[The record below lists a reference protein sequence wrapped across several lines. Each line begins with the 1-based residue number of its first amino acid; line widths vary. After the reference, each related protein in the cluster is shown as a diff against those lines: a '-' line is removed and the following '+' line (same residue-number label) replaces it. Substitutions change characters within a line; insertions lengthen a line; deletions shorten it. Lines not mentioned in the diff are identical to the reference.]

1 MAADK
6 LCVVCCVW
14 CVVCLRGVS
23 CAVRCVLCVLC
34 VVCCYCVIWCC
45 VLCFRVHVED
55 DIYRQRGLYRCVVVA
70 CMLCL
75 VVYCLVL
82 LACLALAWLVLLRRC
97 DVIFPIE
104 LALAFATTAKTHCPR
119 RLRGRTKLPFGQVQA
134 APAVQAWRGHAHR
147 LLVGW
152 WLRASAGCGGAGQG
166 RGGAGRRGLRA
177 KSVPTYFQNQQN
189 PISETLCDKIMVF
202 LAKTLI
208 QICVKYKSSQTNWKH
223 I

>member
-97 DVIFPIE
+97 DVIFSHRARVGVRDNCQDTLPPTAARAH
-104 LALAFATTAKTHCPR
+104 LAAVWPGPGCTCCASLAGSRTQEVWLLYTTKREAKLTHCWR
-119 RLRGRTKLPFGQVQA
+119 FADDCKRWQSLAYYTTRG
-134 APAVQAWRGHAHR
+134 
-147 LLVGW
+147 
-152 WLRASAGCGGAGQG
+152 
-166 RGGAGRRGLRA
+166 
-177 KSVPTYFQNQQN
+177 
-189 PISETLCDKIMVF
+189 
-202 LAKTLI
+202 
-208 QICVKYKSSQTNWKH
+208 
-223 I
+223 